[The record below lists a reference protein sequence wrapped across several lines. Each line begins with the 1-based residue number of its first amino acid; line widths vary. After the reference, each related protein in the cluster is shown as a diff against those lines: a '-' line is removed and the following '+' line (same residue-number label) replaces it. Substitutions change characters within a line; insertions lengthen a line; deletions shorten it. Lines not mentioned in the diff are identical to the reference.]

1 MIELYA
7 WTTPNSRKVTIM
19 LEECGLAYRF
29 HPVRIR
35 EGEQHRPEFL
45 AINPN
50 NKIPAIIDPD
60 TGITTYESGAIL
72 IYLAEK
78 TGRFLPGA
86 DQARACTLHWLMWQM
101 SGLGPML
108 GQVEHF
114 TKLNP
119 GKSTYAEAHFQTEA
133 KRLYGV
139 LNTRLEEVEYLNG
152 VTYSIADMATYP
164 WVAGHEWQ
172 QINLDDYPAV
182 KRWYNDITARAGVQ
196 RGWRAAETS

>member
-1 MIELYA
+1 MIDLYA

-19 LEECGLAYRF
+19 LEECELLYRF

-50 NKIPAIIDPD
+50 NKIPAVIDRD
-60 TGITTYESGAIL
+60 TGITTFESGAIL

-78 TGRFLPGA
+78 TGQFLPSVG
-86 DQARACTLHWLMWQM
+86 QSRGNTLHWLMWQM

-108 GQVEHF
+108 GKVEHF

-119 GKSTYAEAHFQTEA
+119 GKSAYAEQHFQMEA
-133 KRLYGV
+133 ARLYSV
-139 LNTRLEEVEYLNG
+139 LNGRLEEVEFLNG
-152 VTYSIADMATYP
+152 DAYSIADMAAYP
-164 WVAGHEWQ
+164 WVAGHDWQ
-172 QINLDDYPAV
+172 QINLDEYPAI
-182 KRWYNDITARAGVQ
+182 KRWFETIAARDQVQ
-196 RGWRAAETS
+196 RGWQAAETL